1 MQIASAAPR
10 SAQRGFTLVE
20 LMVVVAIIAMIA
32 GIIIPNYV
40 HARRQ
45 AAVSDSEANLKQIAT
60 ALELYYTDNLQYPVG
75 NQADVDPQLFG
86 GETNPYLNST
96 PVDDIG
102 RLDYLYSVNTPTG
115 GPPSYIVQDQAVYD
129 PASLDNISLG
139 PNATGNQKVCGDVGN
154 CTKIQYDPR
163 YGIYGTAS

>member
-1 MQIASAAPR
+1 MY
-10 SAQRGFTLVE
+10 E
-20 LMVVVAIIAMIA
+20 
-32 GIIIPNYV
+32 
-40 HARRQ
+40 
-45 AAVSDSEANLKQIAT
+45 
-60 ALELYYTDNLQYPVG
+60 
-75 NQADVDPQLFG
+75 
-86 GETNPYLNST
+86 
-96 PVDDIG
+96 
-102 RLDYLYSVNTPTG
+102 G